1 MQVPRHGLRVVQVLD
16 VGATVTRNY
25 AELKEVALFLTTPNV
40 LPPGQ
45 ALGLYISV
53 SGEWQ
58 VNLDVVGLRVR
69 TCPGP
74 RSACVIMYTD

>member
-1 MQVPRHGLRVVQVLD
+1 MQMPRHGLRVVQVLD

-58 VNLDVVGLRVR
+58 VNCDGMWSIRCR
-69 TCPGP
+69 
-74 RSACVIMYTD
+74 IN

>member
-1 MQVPRHGLRVVQVLD
+1 MVHAHWSVMQLLD
-16 VGATVTRNY
+16 VGATVTREY
-25 AELKEVALFLTTPNV
+25 AELKEVSLFLAQPNV

-58 VNLDVVGLRVR
+58 VGH
-69 TCPGP
+69 GP
-74 RSACVIMYTD
+74 SILTMLHGHNMCNP